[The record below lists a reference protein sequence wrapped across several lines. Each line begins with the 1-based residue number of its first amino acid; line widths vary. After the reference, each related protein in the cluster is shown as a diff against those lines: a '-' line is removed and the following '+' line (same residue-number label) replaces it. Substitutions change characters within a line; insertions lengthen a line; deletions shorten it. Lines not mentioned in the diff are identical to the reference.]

1 MQATTQT
8 KPYCENC
15 RHYAGAGLWSAPCRM
30 GGIPENRGKAG
41 QIAHIVRARSSCA
54 DWAQASQVAA

>member
-30 GGIPENRGKAG
+30 GGIPENRGKSAEM
-41 QIAHIVRARSSCA
+41 ARIVRARNSCA
-54 DWAQASQVAA
+54 DWAQRLEVAA